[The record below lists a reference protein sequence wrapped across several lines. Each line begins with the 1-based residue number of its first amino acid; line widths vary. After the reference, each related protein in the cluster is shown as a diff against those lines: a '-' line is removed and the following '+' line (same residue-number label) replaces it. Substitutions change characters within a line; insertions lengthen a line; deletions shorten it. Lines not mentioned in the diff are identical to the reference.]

1 MRATGKPRSE
11 EIVRTV
17 RRLSGRH
24 PAGVEAERMRL
35 AAQRA

>member
-1 MRATGKPRSE
+1 MRAIGKPRSE
-11 EIVRTV
+11 SLARVF
-17 RRLSGRH
+17 RRLRGRH